1 MFVNVETAQEA
12 FKPLHF
18 FLEGVGAPDGWP
30 DCQSALE
37 TRRRIMSSEMRW
49 CVVSIY
55 LTGAQLH
62 PHSPTGKVYC
72 MIPVFHSL
80 PKRTR
85 TITQQ
90 LSSRNR
96 TCARTHACTGLICT
110 CTLALTL
117 FASPTQMLTD
127 S

>member
-1 MFVNVETAQEA
+1 MSEDHQDYNLMFVNVETAQEA

-72 MIPVFHSL
+72 MTPVSHSL
-80 PKRTR
+80 PYSLAL
-85 TITQQ
+85 QSAHVQ
-90 LSSRNR
+90 LHSSFPAV
-96 TCARTHACTGLICT
+96 TVPAHARTPA
-110 CTLALTL
+110 
-117 FASPTQMLTD
+117 QV
-127 S
+127 